1 MTSIAI
7 VEDNRTVRESL
18 RDWIDAEPG
27 YHCVCVCGTAEEA
40 MVDIPAHRPD
50 VVLMDIHLP
59 KLSGIACT
67 AWLMER
73 LPALQIVMLTVYRDH
88 KTIFEALQAGAYGYL
103 LKRSGP
109 EEIIRAI
116 VEVRTGGAPISS
128 EIARLVIQKF
138 HKPPAKHEPEIETL
152 SERELEI
159 LSLVCEGLVNK
170 EIGDRLGISYYTVRA
185 HLRRIFEKLHVRC
198 RAEAVT
204 RYLQN
209 RPASVEN

>member
-1 MTSIAI
+1 MTTIGI
-7 VEDNRTVRESL
+7 VEDNQTVRESL

-27 YHCVCVCGTAEEA
+27 YHCVCACRTAEEA
-40 MVDIPAHRPD
+40 MIEIPAHRPT

-59 KLSGIACT
+59 QLSGIACT

-73 LPALQIVMLTVYRDH
+73 LPSLQIVMLTVYRDH

-109 EEIIRAI
+109 EEIIHAI
-116 VEVRTGGAPISS
+116 ADVRTGGAPMSS
-128 EIARLVIQKF
+128 EIARLVINAF
-138 HKPPAKHEPEIETL
+138 HKPAARQEQENL
-152 SERELEI
+152 SDREMEI

-209 RPASVEN
+209 KSGFPGG